1 MLEVIKTTLI
11 GFIIVATICSIIVL
25 FMYFL
30 VDYFAVTVL
39 ILGFLVISWSVGNI
53 VKLIGEIR
61 ANNKI
66 LKILF

>member
-11 GFIIVATICSIIVL
+11 GFVIVTTICSISAL
-25 FMYFL
+25 FLYFFAE
-30 VDYFAVTVL
+30 YFAITL
-39 ILGFLVISWSVGNI
+39 IILGLLVISWSVGNI

>member
-11 GFIIVATICSIIVL
+11 GFIIVATICSIISL
-25 FMYFL
+25 FLYFL

-61 ANNKI
+61 ENNKI

>member
-61 ANNKI
+61 ENNKI